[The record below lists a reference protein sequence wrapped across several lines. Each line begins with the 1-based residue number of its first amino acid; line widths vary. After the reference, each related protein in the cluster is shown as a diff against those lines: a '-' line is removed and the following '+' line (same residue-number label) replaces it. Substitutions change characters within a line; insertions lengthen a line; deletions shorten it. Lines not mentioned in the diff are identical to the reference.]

1 MTDNPNDQAWLS
13 GSNDHSDHTSNGS
26 NKSLATFDN
35 HILKRA
41 IATLD
46 PGYFA
51 WVMGSGIVSIGA
63 SLVGQ
68 VLISRIIFGVSIIAY
83 ATLLAAYTVRAIW
96 FRPHFLQSLREPNIA
111 MGYFTIVAGSN
122 VLGFRFIIAGFPS
135 VTLLLAIFSVLIW
148 IVLTYGLPS
157 FIVAGARR
165 PIFREIN
172 GTWLIWVV
180 ATQSIAIAS
189 AGLAN
194 YEKSELF
201 QKTLPAIAVSFW
213 GIGVMLYLILIV
225 MIFFRLLLVEV
236 TAKEMGPA
244 YWIAMG
250 ATAISAR
257 AAAGI
262 LALRGDFSSIIVG
275 DLKPFL
281 IGFSVVLWAFG
292 SWWIPLLVLFG
303 IWRYLIQK
311 YPKDYEPRLWSVVFP
326 VGMYTV
332 ASYSL
337 GSVAHLDFMTT
348 IGKVWLWVGVF
359 TWLIVMILMAAAL
372 FKTILKH

>member
-1 MTDNPNDQAWLS
+1 M
-13 GSNDHSDHTSNGS
+13 
-26 NKSLATFDN
+26 K
-35 HILKRA
+35 
-41 IATLD
+41 
-46 PGYFA
+46 
-51 WVMGSGIVSIGA
+51 V
-63 SLVGQ
+63 
-68 VLISRIIFGVSIIAY
+68 
-83 ATLLAAYTVRAIW
+83 
-96 FRPHFLQSLREPNIA
+96 
-111 MGYFTIVAGSN
+111 VA
-122 VLGFRFIIAGFPS
+122 V
-135 VTLLLAIFSVLIW
+135 FSVLVW

-180 ATQSIAIAS
+180 ATQSIAIACG
-189 AGLAN
+189 GLAN
-194 YEKSELF
+194 YEKSALF
-201 QKTLPAIAVSFW
+201 QKTLPAIAISFW

-250 ATAISAR
+250 ATAITAR

-262 LALRGDFSSIIVG
+262 LALRGDFASIIIS
-275 DLKPFL
+275 DLKSFL
-281 IGFSVVLWAFG
+281 IGFSVILWAFG

-303 IWRYLIQK
+303 IWRYLVKK

-337 GSVAHLDFMTT
+337 GSVAHLDFMTA
-348 IGKVWLWVGVF
+348 IGKDWLWVGVI
-359 TWLIVMILMAAAL
+359 TWLAVMILMISAL
-372 FKTILKH
+372 TKAIWRHRTFGSHSQ